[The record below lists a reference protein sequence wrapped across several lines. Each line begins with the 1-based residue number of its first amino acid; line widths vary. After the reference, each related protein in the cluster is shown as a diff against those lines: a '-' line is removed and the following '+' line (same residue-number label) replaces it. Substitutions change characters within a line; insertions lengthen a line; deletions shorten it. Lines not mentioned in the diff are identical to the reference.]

1 MIIHS
6 RFMLD
11 LRGLYFADSGG
22 DEEGEPP
29 SHWSGINF
37 RGVSS
42 AVVGN
47 LGATLDLPAGSGLY
61 PEVEAAHA
69 TPQDSVFREIEAE
82 WADEVPEY
90 CDDPFTTG
98 MKSVQRSDV
107 VQAASPSST
116 IQVSQGL
123 ETLSDIE
130 ISASDTDGP
139 QIESAAEEL
148 CSV

>member
-1 MIIHS
+1 
-6 RFMLD
+6 MLD

-47 LGATLDLPAGSGLY
+47 LGATLDLPAGSDLY
-61 PEVEAAHA
+61 PEDEAAHM
-69 TPQDSVFREIEAE
+69 TPHDSMLREIEAE

-107 VQAASPSST
+107 VQAAAPGST

-123 ETLSDIE
+123 EALTDIE
-130 ISASDTDGP
+130 IYPSDTNGS
-139 QIESAAEEL
+139 QIESA
-148 CSV
+148 V